1 MKGPPAR
8 LSRFAQS
15 LGGGSESNWGTAG
28 EGLGS
33 DGQVQ
38 RTLLSGAEPPARGG
52 ARRLRV
58 GTAVRLAALHALV
71 IATVLGIV
79 VVQFTQVFASQYRT
93 TITHDLT
100 ENLKSFSTDASAR
113 PRTQSL
119 GAFSRS
125 FLASHGDIAG
135 DLIIISIP
143 SQRLTVGS
151 GGSERLAALPQIAAL
166 LRRPPAATSF
176 SQVSL
181 AGRPEEVLAT
191 PIVEAGRTLG
201 TFVTSSSLA
210 SYERTRARVLQLAIG
225 EGLIALIAAVISA
238 YMLLRRL
245 LGSVERLTR
254 TARDIG
260 LSGQLDVRLDER
272 PMNDEVGQMAAT
284 FDAMIDKID
293 SSMSVQRQLL
303 SDVSHQLRTPLTVM
317 RGHLEVMAR
326 GALDDAMDTR
336 ATVAIVVAQLDHMGA
351 LVDRLLLLGRS
362 LEADFVDLAPVDL
375 RTMIGDIADAARV
388 LAPRRWDFPPVPD
401 VVLTADLDK
410 VRGAVFNL
418 LDNAVR
424 ATGPGDTIRLSARVG
439 GPPGETFVDIVVDD
453 SGPGIPLG
461 ERETAL
467 QRFSRPS
474 ATNAEGTGLG
484 LAIVNAVV
492 RAHGGRAI
500 VGDSPLGGCRVTIRL
515 PLGDVSPTSALP
527 EEV

>member
-1 MKGPPAR
+1 M
-8 LSRFAQS
+8 
-15 LGGGSESNWGTAG
+15 
-28 EGLGS
+28 
-33 DGQVQ
+33 
-38 RTLLSGAEPPARGG
+38 SGAEKPTRGG
-52 ARRLRV
+52 ARRFRV

-100 ENLKSFSTDASAR
+100 ENLKAFSTDASAR
-113 PRTQSL
+113 PPTQSL

-151 GGSERLAALPQIAAL
+151 GGSERLAALPQIAAA
-166 LRRPPAATSF
+166 LRRPPAATAF
-176 SQVSL
+176 SQVTL
-181 AGRPEEVLAT
+181 AGTPEDVLVT

-201 TFVTSSSLA
+201 TFVTSGSLA

-225 EGLIALIAAVISA
+225 EGLIALVAAVISA
-238 YMLLRRL
+238 YLLLRRL

-260 LSGQLDVRLDER
+260 LRGELDIRLDER
-272 PMNDEVGQMAAT
+272 PMNDEVGQMAVT

-293 SSMSVQRQLL
+293 SAMSVQRQLL

-326 GALDDAMDTR
+326 GTLDDAVDTR
-336 ATVAIVVAQLDHMGA
+336 ATVAIVVAQLDHMGG

-362 LEADFVDLAPVDL
+362 LEADFVELAPVDL

-388 LAPRRWDFPPVPD
+388 LAPRRWDFPPIPD
-401 VVLTADLDK
+401 LVLTADLDK
-410 VRGAVFNL
+410 LRGAIFNL

-424 ATGPGDTIRLSARVG
+424 ATGPGDTVRLSATVG
-439 GPPGETFVDIVVDD
+439 ESPGEAFVDISVDD

-500 VGDSPLGGCRVTIRL
+500 VDDSPLGGCRVTIRL
-515 PLGDVSPTSALP
+515 PLAHLPGTRTLP
-527 EEV
+527 EEI